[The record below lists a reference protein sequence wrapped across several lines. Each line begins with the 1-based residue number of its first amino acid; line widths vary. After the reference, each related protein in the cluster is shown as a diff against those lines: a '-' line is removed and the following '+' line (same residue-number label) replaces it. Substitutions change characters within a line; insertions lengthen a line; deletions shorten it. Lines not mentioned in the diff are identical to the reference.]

1 MAKKIIFTACLV
13 ALLGSNYAQRQSA
26 DTSKVVNLKEV
37 VITSNKIPIRLINN
51 PGAVTLI
58 SLEQLKSMPKG
69 VGVEEA
75 LRLTPVF
82 ASIINMMEK
91 EFMSPLEVKVS

>member
-13 ALLGSNYAQRQSA
+13 ALLGSNYAQRQNA

-69 VGVEEA
+69 NG
-75 LRLTPVF
+75 
-82 ASIINMMEK
+82 
-91 EFMSPLEVKVS
+91 KVL